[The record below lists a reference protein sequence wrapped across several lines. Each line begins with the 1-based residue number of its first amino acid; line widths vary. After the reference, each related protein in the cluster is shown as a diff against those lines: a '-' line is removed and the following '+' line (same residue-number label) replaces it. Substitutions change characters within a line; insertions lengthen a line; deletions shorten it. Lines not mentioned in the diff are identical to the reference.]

1 MTQSP
6 QSPATLLQMA
16 GARPRPN
23 ALDQSVLVLIDAQN
37 DYLDGSLPLAGIK
50 PAIAETAR
58 LLAAARAAGTP
69 VIHIVHHA
77 GPGAVLFDPEGRGSQ
92 IVADLTP
99 LPAEEVMVK
108 RLPNAFAGTPL
119 RARLETL
126 AEGGRKGMI
135 VAGFMTHM
143 CVSSTVRAALDLGIP
158 ATVVARATATR
169 DLPDP
174 AGGVVSADTVQRA
187 ALAALADRFCTIV
200 QDVDALTPATA

>member
-1 MTQSP
+1 MTQSS

-23 ALDQSVLVLIDAQN
+23 ALGQSVLVLIDAQN
-37 DYLDGSLPLAGIK
+37 DYLDGNLPLANIK

-77 GPGAVLFDPEGRGSQ
+77 APGAFLFDPDGRGSQ

-99 LPAEEVMVK
+99 LKSEEVIVK

-119 RARLETL
+119 ADRLKTE
-126 AEGGRKGMI
+126 AEAGRKGMI

-143 CVSSTVRAALDLGIP
+143 CVSSTVRAALDLAIP
-158 ATVVARATATR
+158 ATVIARATATR
-169 DLPDP
+169 DLPDL
-174 AGGVVSADTVQRA
+174 AGGVVSADAVQRA
-187 ALAALADRFCTIV
+187 ELAALADRFCTV
-200 QDVDALTPATA
+200 VPDVDALVQATA